1 MNRNAFA
8 LAFIVGLAATIVL
21 PRGSGLHA
29 QDAAPAAPAGQAGA
43 ARGRGGRGDVDPK
56 LYAPVPTDV
65 TMAAKAFPEPP
76 ENPAA
81 TRGRAVGTPAAG
93 APAVGAP
100 GAGTPGALGAGTLP
114 TGRARGGG
122 GGGAT
127 YPRVIEITQYAPM
140 KGQLLATFTR
150 RGFPIYRS
158 TDSGDTWE
166 FVTFVQG
173 LSGQPALYELPRK
186 MGEFPAGTILAA
198 GTSSNPPTG
207 KSALDVH
214 SSRDGGKTWQ
224 FLSRII
230 EGTPS
235 PYDPSQRAFVTKGT
249 PVWEPYLY
257 HDAKGHL
264 VAFYSDER
272 YKKDGYNQLL
282 AHRVSS
288 DGGKTWGAE
297 VYDVAIPDGLVRA
310 GMTVVTQNTRTG
322 KFFMSYEMVGL
333 PGYPIEPR
341 SNPAHFRTSTD
352 GDSFGDPKDRGTL
365 IQDRWR
371 QFPWA
376 TPFIVWSP
384 WPAPNGTLIASGR
397 AIMRFLDGQ
406 VGNGLMINRN
416 NGEGLWTLIET
427 PIHYTPPDGYSQ
439 TMIPLGDGQEILQML
454 GADGQMKYVKFKLP
468 EKLPEY
474 EFPFGGKKP

>member
-1 MNRNAFA
+1 MKAFA
-8 LAFIVGLAATIVL
+8 
-21 PRGSGLHA
+21 P
-29 QDAAPAAPAGQAGA
+29 PAAESGKGW
-43 ARGRGGRGDVDPK
+43 R
-56 LYAPVPTDV
+56 
-65 TMAAKAFPEPP
+65 
-76 ENPAA
+76 
-81 TRGRAVGTPAAG
+81 TRGARRRSAG
-93 APAVGAP
+93 SSRRS
-100 GAGTPGALGAGTLP
+100 
-114 TGRARGGG
+114 GRAGRCG
-122 GGGAT
+122 GGGAS
-127 YPRVIEITQYAPM
+127 YPRVIQIKQYAPM
-140 KGQLLATFTR
+140 KGQLLATFSQG
-150 RGFPIYRS
+150 GFPI
-158 TDSGDTWE
+158 
-166 FVTFVQG
+166 FN
-173 LSGQPALYELPRK
+173 P
-186 MGEFPAGTILAA
+186 AA
-198 GTSSNPPTG
+198 GKT
-207 KSALDVH
+207 ALDVNV
-214 SSRDGGKTWQ
+214 STDGGQTWK
-224 FLSRII
+224 FLSTII
-230 EGTPS
+230 EGTPA
-235 PYDPSQRAFVTKGT
+235 PYDPGQRGFVTKGT

-257 HDAKGHL
+257 QDSKGRL

-282 AHRVSS
+282 AHRVSA

-352 GDSFGDPKDRGTL
+352 GDNFGDPKDRGTL

-371 QFPWA
+371 QFSWA

-439 TMIPLGDGQEILQML
+439 TMIPLGDGQAILQML
-454 GADGQMKYVKFKLP
+454 GADGQMKYAKFKLP

-474 EFPFGGKKP
+474 EFPFGPKKP